1 MTRVFLTVDTEL
13 SLGSHQRGLSPE
25 ANLAQSIF
33 GETAEGVFGIGW
45 QIDRLNRHGLK
56 AVYFVDPLP
65 AALFGVDILKHIVE
79 PILEGGHEV
88 QLHIHTEWLRF
99 LDHSPIGDRRGEHI
113 GDFDEDDQV
122 ALIGWAADLLTSA
135 GAPDP
140 VAFRAGNFGADDRTL
155 AALARLGI
163 DWDSSFN
170 GAYLGDACRIG
181 LPATQL
187 DPVSRLG
194 VSELPVT
201 QLFDRPG
208 HLRPAQLCAISHR
221 EMAAALDHALAARH
235 SIFNIVLHSF
245 ELISRDRRRA
255 NHAVVRRFEQLCE
268 QLAGL
273 ADEAP
278 TSGFRDLAL
287 PDPSGATPLPASLL
301 RTGRRAAEQAL
312 ATLRYER

>member
-33 GETAEGVFGIGW
+33 GETPEGAFGIGW
-45 QIDRLNRHGLK
+45 QIERLNRHGLK
-56 AVYFVDPLP
+56 AVYFVDPVP
-65 AALFGVDILKHIVE
+65 AALFGSDVLKRIVA
-79 PILEGGHEV
+79 PILDGGHEV

-99 LDHSPIGDRRGEHI
+99 LDHSPVGDRRGEHI

-122 ALIGWAADLLTSA
+122 ALIGWAAELLTAA
-135 GAPDP
+135 GAPNP

-163 DWDSSFN
+163 AWDSSFN
-170 GAYLGDACRIG
+170 GAYLGDPCRIG

-201 QLFDRPG
+201 LLFDRPN
-208 HLRPAQLCAISHR
+208 HRRPAQLCAISYG
-221 EMAAALDHALAARH
+221 EMAAALDHALTARH
-235 SIFNIVLHSF
+235 SAFNVVLHSF

-255 NHAVVRRFEQLCE
+255 NHAVVQRFEQLCE
-268 QLAGL
+268 RLSGL
-273 ADEAP
+273 ASTVP
-278 TSGFRDLAL
+278 TTGFRDLEL
-287 PDPSGATPLPASLL
+287 PAPIGATPLPASLL
-301 RTGRRAAEQAL
+301 RTGHRAVEQAL
-312 ATLRYER
+312 ATLRYEW